1 MIKCGGVIFYI
12 INTSDWFRLLKL
24 TLGSNLINFH
34 YNSIVY
40 LTIRKLDIPI
50 TNDLEKNDMYHGTL
64 VGTDIPRGIYP
75 SILIT
80 TGLCLIENLNL
91 DRESGKLISLQIMS

>member
-12 INTSDWFRLLKL
+12 ISTIDWFRLLKL
-24 TLGSNLINFH
+24 PLGSNLINFH

-50 TNDLEKNDMYHGTL
+50 TNDLEKNDMYRGTPGFFHKPRL
-64 VGTDIPRGIYP
+64 IPDLGRDGY
-75 SILIT
+75 
-80 TGLCLIENLNL
+80 
-91 DRESGKLISLQIMS
+91 DD

>member
-12 INTSDWFRLLKL
+12 INTSDWFRLLTL
-24 TLGSNLINFH
+24 TLGSNFINFH

-50 TNDLEKNDMYHGTL
+50 TNDLEKNDMYQGTP
-64 VGTDIPRGIYP
+64 VGDDIPRAIYP

-80 TGLCLIENLNL
+80 MGLCLVENLNL
-91 DRESGKLISLQIMS
+91 DRESGKLISLQIKS